1 MRRFDTEHTILNEF
15 VSFGKIV
22 ISLSLDA
29 SRPKDW
35 CGPQIESACKWEGD
49 MAVPNSMKM
58 SRVFVVDDEFV
69 IATTL
74 ATILERSGFEA
85 ISFTDP
91 LKALKAAQVNP
102 PDLLISDVMMPELSG
117 IDLAIGLRRLYP
129 YCKVLLFSGHAAT
142 SNLLDIARARGY
154 DFEMLSK
161 PIHPAE
167 FLKKIR
173 DVTTERAP
181 TSVAL

>member
-1 MRRFDTEHTILNEF
+1 
-15 VSFGKIV
+15 VP
-22 ISLSLDA
+22 SLMKL
-29 SRPKDW
+29 SR
-35 CGPQIESACKWEGD
+35 I
-49 MAVPNSMKM
+49 
-58 SRVFVVDDEFV
+58 FVVDDEFV

-102 PDLLISDVMMPELSG
+102 PELLITDVMMPEMSG
-117 IDLAIGLRRLYP
+117 IDLAIQLRQEHP
-129 YCKVLLFSGHAAT
+129 HCKVLLFSGQAAT
-142 SNLLDIARARGY
+142 SNLLDVAREKGH
-154 DFEMLSK
+154 DFEVLAK

-173 DVTTERAP
+173 DVTTESAP